1 MLSIIYICYSNNKY
15 TILKSLFI
23 TLTLVLLLKSLA
35 FSQTEEFKTTYSFGI
50 KQGINYSSVLFNPRL
65 NQGIM
70 LGYNGGLVYKFHNE
84 KLFGLQLELIFSQK
98 GWTEDLDTIN
108 NSYSRKLNYLEIP
121 LITQIIFGK
130 RSTKIYVNLGT
141 SFGYL
146 LSESETKT
154 INDDEFTL
162 DYYSNKV
169 DNKFDYSG
177 LGELGTYFNTSFGEL
192 QIGIRYQMTLTDLFD
207 STADSQFLNTKNQVW
222 NLSVT
227 WFFLSN
233 K

>member
-1 MLSIIYICYSNNKY
+1 MLSIIYICCSNYKY
-15 TILKSLFI
+15 TILKRLFI
-23 TLTLVLLLKSLA
+23 ILTLILLFKSLA
-35 FSQTEEFKTTYSFGI
+35 FSQTEEFKTSYSFGI
-50 KQGINYSSVLFNPRL
+50 KQGINYSSVLFNPGL
-65 NQGIM
+65 SQGIT

-84 KLFGLQLELIFSQK
+84 RLFGLQLELIFNQK
-98 GWTEDLDTIN
+98 GWTEDLDTIS
-108 NSYSRKLNYLEIP
+108 NSYSRKMNYLEIP

-130 RSTKIYVNLGT
+130 KQTKFYVNLGT

-146 LSESETKT
+146 LSESENKT
-154 INDDEFTL
+154 INNEAL
-162 DYYSNKV
+162 ALEHYGKKI

-177 LGELGTYFNTSFGEL
+177 LGEIGTYFNTSFGEF

-207 STADSQFLNTKNQVW
+207 AEADSDFLNTKNQVW